1 MPDNKTPGND
11 GLSKEFYEA
20 FWNELKD
27 PLSKSFNHAKSYKEF
42 FASQRQPII
51 KLLGKKERDKRLIK
65 N

>member
-27 PLSKSFNHAKSYKEF
+27 PLSKSFNHAKSYKKF

-51 KLLGKKERDKRLIK
+51 KLLGKKERDKEFLIS
-65 N
+65 